1 MDGLFCDDHV
11 TKGWW
16 KRGCGLA
23 GYFHMAHKTVFYFL
37 LKIFLMNVIRSLAKM
52 EDLVKTYLVIT
63 DVIAHQVLPEGNA
76 I

>member
-1 MDGLFCDDHV
+1 MWPIKL
-11 TKGWW
+11 
-16 KRGCGLA
+16 
-23 GYFHMAHKTVFYFL
+23 YFISF
-37 LKIFLMNVIRSLAKM
+37 LKIFLMNVIRGLAKM